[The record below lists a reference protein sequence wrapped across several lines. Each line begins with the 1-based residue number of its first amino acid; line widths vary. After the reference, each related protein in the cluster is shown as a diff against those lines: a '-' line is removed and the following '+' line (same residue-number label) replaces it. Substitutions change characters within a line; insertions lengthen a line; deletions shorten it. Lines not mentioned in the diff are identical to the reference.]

1 MTSSAEYKDLES
13 KYYMQVVNRMPP
25 VLVRGEGTRV
35 FDNDG
40 KSYLDFTAG
49 WAVLNLGHSHP
60 AVTEAIRDQAG
71 KIMQMSNLFYTTPQ
85 LSLAKIIVDNSDID
99 RVFFCNS
106 GAEANEGACKVARKW
121 GKTKLDGAYEII
133 TTFDS
138 FHGRTQA
145 MMAATGQPAY
155 QEKWTPLMPGFVNVD
170 YNDVQAIKDAY
181 VEGRTCAVLLEPV
194 QGEGGVNIPSGN
206 YLKDVMD
213 FCHEKNILFML
224 DEVQTGMGRIGTL
237 FGYQQWEG
245 VEPDVMTLAKALGS
259 GAPLGAFTTKEFCS
273 VLEPGDHGS
282 TFGGN
287 ALTTAAGSAA
297 AKVIVEENIPE
308 LANET
313 GAYFQ
318 GKLDALA
325 EKYEFITE
333 VRGMGLLIAV
343 EMSKDIAGATVTASL
358 PEGLLMNAVRPN
370 MIRFMPPLNVTRD
383 EVDEAVAILDKVLE
397 ETGV

>member
-1 MTSSAEYKDLES
+1 MTSSADYKALES

-71 KIMQMSNLFYTTPQ
+71 KILQMSNMFYTTPQ
-85 LSLAKIIVDNSDID
+85 LPLAQIIVDNSAVD

-194 QGEGGVNIPSGN
+194 QGEGGVNIPSDN

-318 GKLDALA
+318 GKLNALA

-358 PEGLLMNAVRPN
+358 LEGLLMNAVRPN

>member
-1 MTSSAEYKDLES
+1 MTSSADYKALES

-71 KIMQMSNLFYTTPQ
+71 KILQMSNMFYTTPQ
-85 LSLAKIIVDNSDID
+85 LPLAQIIVDNSAVD

-194 QGEGGVNIPSGN
+194 QGEGGVNIPSDN

-237 FGYQQWEG
+237 FGYQQFEG
-245 VEPDVMTLAKALGS
+245 VEPDVMTLAKALGA

-273 VLEPGDHGS
+273 VFEPGDHGS

-297 AKVIVEENIPE
+297 AKVIVDEDIPA

-318 GKLDALA
+318 GKLNALA
-325 EKYEFITE
+325 EKYDFITE

-343 EMSKDIAGATVTASL
+343 EMSKEIAGATVTASL

-383 EVDEAVAILDKVLE
+383 EIDEAVAILDKVLE
-397 ETGV
+397 ETGA

>member
-1 MTSSAEYKDLES
+1 MTSSSEYKDLEA

-71 KIMQMSNLFYTTPQ
+71 KILQMSNLFYTTPQ

-155 QEKWTPLMPGFVNVD
+155 QEKWTPLMPGFTNVA

-194 QGEGGVNIPSGN
+194 QGEGGVNIPSEN

-237 FGYQQWEG
+237 FGYQQFPG

-259 GAPLGAFTTKEFCS
+259 GAPLGAFATKEFCS
-273 VLEPGDHGS
+273 VLQPGDHGS

-287 ALTTAAGSAA
+287 ALTTAAGAAA
-297 AKVIVEENIPE
+297 AKVIVDENIPA

-318 GKLDALA
+318 GKLKALA
-325 EKYEFITE
+325 EKYDFITE
-333 VRGMGLLIAV
+333 VRGMGLLIALQMNK
-343 EMSKDIAGATVTASL
+343 EIAGATVTAAL
-358 PEGLLMNAVRPN
+358 PEGLLINAVRPN
-370 MIRFMPPLNVTRD
+370 MIRFMPPLNTTRD
-383 EVDEAVAILDKVLE
+383 EIDEAVEILDRVLE
-397 ETGV
+397 QTGA